1 MTPLWKILGWRQ
13 SEVGWVYPPDSGV
26 GVPPVDVDEL
36 VTETHLL
43 DWLDANTA
51 VHGGT
56 RYRISRNWAH
66 YAEVPGVAHEFQ
78 DFHPDRRT
86 AIESVVRQVH
96 AAIGGDE

>member
-1 MTPLWKILGWRQ
+1 MTPLWRILGCEQDKHGAVNLPCGTRAH
-13 SEVGWVYPPDSGV
+13 
-26 GVPPVDVDEL
+26 VDHADEF

-66 YAEVPGVAHEFQ
+66 YAEVPGVAREFQ